1 MAALK
6 PSASL
11 RALAVLGIAGAVA
24 FGCKKKDE
32 DAARADDPTLLAQ
45 DGADTS
51 AVETDTEVLTSSL
64 VSASSSGALTLAS
77 SSDLGGGE
85 LAPAD
90 IGDGVK
96 AFFFPRGCLT
106 VTNDAASRTATY
118 AFGNDAHPTCSGPN
132 GLAQIAGVITV
143 TYDARP
149 DRLVLDL
156 VGTGIRFRS
165 ATIDY
170 SAHAEITASGA
181 DRVMA
186 WRATLSGTTARGREF
201 SRRNEIALSWK
212 IGARCFAVEGT
223 SEGTVKGRRLRTEIA
238 DYARCAGSCPEAGG
252 TITITN
258 VTSGTSV
265 EIDFDGSAQ
274 ATYSASNGARGS
286 FPLLCL

>member
-1 MAALK
+1 MAVVN

-11 RALAVLGIAGAVA
+11 RVLVVLAIAGAVA
-24 FGCKKKDE
+24 FGCKKKDP

-77 SSDLGGGE
+77 ASDLGGGE

-90 IGDGVK
+90 VGDAVT

-106 VTNDAASRTATY
+106 VTNDAASHTATY
-118 AFGNDAHPTCSGPN
+118 TFGNEAHPTCSGPN
-132 GLAQIAGVITV
+132 GLAQIAGVVTV

-149 DRLVLDL
+149 DALVLDL
-156 VGTGIRFRS
+156 VGSDLRFRS

-170 SAHAEITASGA
+170 SAHAQISATGA
-181 DRVMA
+181 DRTMR
-186 WRATLSGTTARGREF
+186 WRATLSGTTARGRDF
-201 SRRNEIALSWK
+201 SRKNEITVSWK
-212 IGARCFAVEGT
+212 IGERCFGLEGA
-223 SEGTVKGRRLRTEIA
+223 SEGTVKGRTLRTEIES
-238 DYARCAGSCPEAGG
+238 YARCAGSCPEAGG
-252 TITITN
+252 KITITN
-258 VTSGTSV
+258 VTTGTSV

-274 ATYSASNGARGS
+274 ASYSASNGARGS
-286 FPLLCL
+286 FPLLCF